1 MNQQR
6 DEWSVYNVYKVQY
19 HIAAMSTS
27 EILMTVSMVLMV
39 Q

>member
-6 DEWSVYNVYKVQY
+6 DEWPVYNVYKVQY
-19 HIAAMSTS
+19 HIVAVSTS
-27 EILMTVSMVLMV
+27 KILMTVRMVLMV